1 MTDAQREPLSKG
13 EYMCIYTYIYIRT
26 YYMLCCGPVKVPGI
40 MILTHSGANLKVA
53 HMAEK
58 RGEEEV
64 VRGTGWIHT

>member
-13 EYMCIYTYIYIRT
+13 EYIHIQNIYD
-26 YYMLCCGPVKVPGI
+26 MLCCGPVKVPGI

-58 RGEEEV
+58 RGEVEV
-64 VRGTGWIHT
+64 VRGT

>member
-13 EYMCIYTYIYIRT
+13 EYTYTYTYIIYA
-26 YYMLCCGPVKVPGI
+26 MLCCGPVKVPGI

-58 RGEEEV
+58 GGEEEV
-64 VRGTGWIHT
+64 VRGTDWVHT